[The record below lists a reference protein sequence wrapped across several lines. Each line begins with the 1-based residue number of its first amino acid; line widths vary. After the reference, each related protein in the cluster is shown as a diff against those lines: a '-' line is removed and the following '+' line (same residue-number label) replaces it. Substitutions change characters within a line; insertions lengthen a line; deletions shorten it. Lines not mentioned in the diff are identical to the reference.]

1 MPGDKTNIT
10 KLVTSLCTNTNWV
23 ENTMRRLNDILPV
36 KIDLKEVRG
45 EGAGHVKRGPGIRS
59 SKSQG
64 PDPRNNLSCS
74 RKSKS
79 DGLEPS

>member
-36 KIDLKEVRG
+36 KIDHLQMVPMYSDSFLG
-45 EGAGHVKRGPGIRS
+45 FSAHGHSLTWGV
-59 SKSQG
+59 
-64 PDPRNNLSCS
+64 CA
-74 RKSKS
+74 
-79 DGLEPS
+79 